1 MDTVVVQEQQQK
13 HSRLSFAIPC
23 LLLGIL
29 AAGYTGLCAY
39 AANGGVIWKN
49 TEVLGQDLSGL
60 TVSQAAAKLDKAL
73 SNVKIGIYLYDASLK
88 EVPER
93 ATKPDAYIALSD
105 LGVTADTSALAQS
118 AYQENMQ
125 DSFLSL
131 GWRYLTNSGTY
142 CDAAN
147 MISLDAEK
155 TLSASQATADSLSYS
170 GRDTSYEIGD
180 SVLLVHMAKDG
191 RTVDAEK
198 LAQGLE
204 KGSWDLNLSLD
215 VPYATEAAQPMTAR
229 QIYDQ
234 VSGNMKNA
242 GYDAATQSIT
252 PEQSGAEFDV
262 DLAQSLM
269 DSAAPGDTLQI
280 PATIKHPAVTAEQLR
295 PVLFRDKLGSYTTHV
310 GGSAAR
316 ISNVKLASASVNG
329 TVLNSG
335 DIFDYN
341 QVVGQRTAA
350 RGYQAAPAY
359 VQGETVDEIG
369 GGVCQ
374 PSSTLYLATLKSN
387 LEIVERYAHRYVPAY
402 IPKGMDATVS
412 WGGPNY
418 RFRND
423 TDYPV
428 KIQSVYSKGYL
439 TMTLYGTKTDDFTV
453 KMTNKVLSTTVYKTV
468 YEDDPTLPAGTNTVK
483 TTPYTGYKV
492 ETYRNL
498 YDGSGNLVSSTF
510 EASSDYKVRNKIIS
524 KGPALPSV
532 PTGGTSEEIP
542 SSETT
547 TPETPSTT
555 PETPSTTPETPSTTP
570 ESDITAGDGTVTDPT
585 PVVPPEEAFIP
596 SGEEDYPS
604 GTDPNAVISPLP
616 VA

>member
-13 HSRLSFAIPC
+13 HSRLSFTIPF
-23 LLLGIL
+23 LLLGVL
-29 AAGYTGLCAY
+29 AAGYAGLCAY
-39 AANGGVIWKN
+39 AANSGVIWKN
-49 TEVLGQDLSGL
+49 TEILGQDLSGL
-60 TVSQAAAKLDKAL
+60 TIPQAAGKLDKAL
-73 SNVKIGIYLYDASLK
+73 SSLKIGVYLYDATVK
-88 EVPER
+88 DIPER
-93 ATKPDAYIALSD
+93 AAAPDAYIALSD

-118 AYQENMQ
+118 AYQKNVQ
-125 DSFLSL
+125 GSFFAL
-131 GWRYLTNSGTY
+131 GWRYLTNSGAS
-142 CDAAN
+142 CNAADLVS
-147 MISLDAEK
+147 MDAEQ
-155 TLSASQATADSLSYS
+155 TLSAAQTTADSLSYS
-170 GRDTSYEIGD
+170 SRDTSYEVGD
-180 SVLLVHMAKDG
+180 STLLVHMAKDG
-191 RTVDAEK
+191 RTVDPEK
-198 LAQGLE
+198 LAQELE
-204 KGSWDLNLSLD
+204 EGGWDLDLSLD
-215 VPYATEAAQPMTAR
+215 VPYTTKAAQTMTAQ

-234 VSGNMKNA
+234 VSGRMKNA
-242 GYDAATQSIT
+242 GYDTATQSIT
-252 PEQSGAEFDV
+252 PEQTGAEFDV
-262 DLAQSLM
+262 DPAQSLM
-269 DSAAPGDTLQI
+269 NSATPGDTLQI
-280 PATIKHPAVTAEQLR
+280 PATIKQPAVTAEQLK
-295 PVLFRDKLGSYTTHV
+295 PVLFRNKLGSYTTHV

-341 QVVGQRTAA
+341 EVVGQRTTS

-428 KIQSVYSKGYL
+428 KIQAVFSKGYL
-439 TMTLYGTKTDDFTV
+439 TMTLYGTKTNDFTV
-453 KMTNKVLSTTVYKTV
+453 KMTNKVLSTTEYKTV
-468 YEDDPTLPAGTNTVK
+468 YENDPTLPAGTNAVK

-498 YDGSGNLVSSTF
+498 YDGNGNLISSNL
-510 EASSDYKVRNKIIS
+510 EANSDYKVRNKVIS

-532 PTGGTSEEIP
+532 PTGGTSEIP

-547 TPETPSTT
+547 TPDTPSTT
-555 PETPSTTPETPSTTP
+555 PETPSTTPEDGTTAGGDTATDTTP
-570 ESDITAGDGTVTDPT
+570 E
-585 PVVPPEEAFIP
+585 VPQEEASIP

-616 VA
+616 AV